1 MRSFRLHLRT
11 ARSSK
16 AAQTVLRLSIVWLRH
31 HSFELS
37 VIRISH
43 NPGVKTVCFLTSV
56 FTSLHHKNLMRK
68 HPCSYDDDDRTPYT
82 GLHSHGQFPLS
93 CVMFRGAQAETCLC
107 GCSYT
112 MPPLWAHAW
121 YVVTPL
127 PPCHRV
133 ALKLWFLLLPPAFY
147 SRPPMGFFFFFFSFG
162 ALELAK
168 CCVDNSASPRF
179 FFFLIFFTRL
189 RGYSTSG
196 DDIFALPNI

>member
-56 FTSLHHKNLMRK
+56 FTSLHQQNLMRK
-68 HPCSYDDDDRTPYT
+68 HPCSYDDDDRTPFT
-82 GLHSHGQFPLS
+82 GLHSQLTVSAILCYVSRRAGWNLS
-93 CVMFRGAQAETCLC
+93 VCVQLYYVASVGARLICC
-107 GCSYT
+107 YT
-112 MPPLWAHAW
+112 
-121 YVVTPL
+121 VTAL
-127 PPCHRV
+127 PPCGTEAV
-133 ALKLWFLLLPPAFY
+133 IFVIASGVLLPPAY
-147 SRPPMGFFFFFFSFG
+147 GFFFFFFFW
-162 ALELAK
+162 ALAK
-168 CCVDNSASPRF
+168 CCVDNCASPRF
-179 FFFLIFFTRL
+179 FFLFFFTRL

-196 DDIFALPNI
+196 DDIFSLPNI